1 MATQAARLP
10 VFGPVDIAAF
20 AIDELAD
27 FRLRTGRHAVV
38 LRTVGHRDR
47 GGFFRDPRCCTESF
61 AGACDVHELLS
72 KRGDWSGARSDRGG
86 CRRCACIYR
95 EGGAGAASCV
105 DRGGGLSHCP
115 CRSLRGA
122 VHFPSAQRHH
132 DIRDEVRMSNRAE
145 AFEHWIR
152 TSFVQMNTELENLY
166 FAKADR
172 AQVIGCGDPI
182 KASLRDEG
190 HTHVVALLAEGN
202 TGEGFD
208 SAYGVLGSVGLY
220 LGALRRHELTN
231 PAREERSPFPE
242 ASSLALHVGASLGMA
257 PRFSTGHLAT
267 HNRARAGVRK
277 SFTSLR
283 DEFLFIDEN
292 TRGILSL
299 QRAADALASIVHLG
313 VSSPVADIMFDA
325 AKQALRDV
333 IRFNGRLMNQLG
345 VERVVYS
352 VRPYYKP
359 YRVGR
364 QEYRGAN
371 AGDFSGINE
380 IDLLLGLCRAN
391 DPYYAQLLVD
401 KMLFMIP
408 ADQARLR
415 DCMTRTSL
423 LDELLA
429 LIDTHAQ
436 EEWFQRNAAAYLEVC
451 DLFGQ
456 SAAQHHDDLVKRFI
470 AVPAAALEA
479 RDLEGITASGPPLPV
494 LLRSLEVLRDLRLA
508 ADRTDIASRHADLKR
523 LRAVVAGDRPLAAA

>member
-1 MATQAARLP
+1 
-10 VFGPVDIAAF
+10 
-20 AIDELAD
+20 
-27 FRLRTGRHAVV
+27 
-38 LRTVGHRDR
+38 
-47 GGFFRDPRCCTESF
+47 
-61 AGACDVHELLS
+61 
-72 KRGDWSGARSDRGG
+72 
-86 CRRCACIYR
+86 
-95 EGGAGAASCV
+95 
-105 DRGGGLSHCP
+105 
-115 CRSLRGA
+115 
-122 VHFPSAQRHH
+122 
-132 DIRDEVRMSNRAE
+132 MSNRVE

-166 FAKADR
+166 FAQQDR
-172 AQVIGCGDPI
+172 GQVIGCGDPL

-190 HTHVVALLAEGN
+190 HAHVVALLAEGN

-277 SFTSLR
+277 SFTTLR

-299 QRAADALASIVHLG
+299 QRAADALTSIVHLG
-313 VSSPVADIMFDA
+313 VSSPVADVAFEA

-333 IRFNGRLMNQLG
+333 IRFNDRLMNQLD
-345 VERVVYS
+345 VERFFYS

-401 KMLFMIP
+401 KMLFMLP
-408 ADQARLR
+408 TDQARLR

-423 LDELLA
+423 LDELLS
-429 LIDTHAQ
+429 LVDEHAGT
-436 EEWFQRNAAAYLEVC
+436 EWFQQNARAYLEVC

-456 SAAQHHDDLVKRFI
+456 AAAQHHDGLVRRFI
-470 AVPAAALEA
+470 EAPAAKLEPQA
-479 RDLEGITASGPPLPV
+479 MEGITASGPPLPV

-508 ADRTDIASRHADLKR
+508 ADRGDISARHDDLGK
-523 LRAVVAGDRPLAAA
+523 LRRVVRDYRPFVGGAARGGA

>member
-1 MATQAARLP
+1 M
-10 VFGPVDIAAF
+10 
-20 AIDELAD
+20 ES
-27 FRLRTGRHAVV
+27 
-38 LRTVGHRDR
+38 RD
-47 GGFFRDPRCCTESF
+47 
-61 AGACDVHELLS
+61 
-72 KRGDWSGARSDRGG
+72 
-86 CRRCACIYR
+86 
-95 EGGAGAASCV
+95 GAA
-105 DRGGGLSHCP
+105 
-115 CRSLRGA
+115 
-122 VHFPSAQRHH
+122 AQTGP
-132 DIRDEVRMSNRAE
+132 EMSNRAQ
-145 AFEHWIR
+145 AFEDWIR

-166 FAKADR
+166 FAGPDR
-172 AQVIGCGDPI
+172 AQVIGRGDPI

-190 HTHVVALLAEGN
+190 HAHVVALLAEGN

-277 SFTSLR
+277 SFTTLR

-299 QRAADALASIVHLG
+299 QRAADALTSIVHLG
-313 VSSPVADIMFDA
+313 VSSPVADVMFDA

-333 IRFNGRLMNQLG
+333 IRFNGRLMDQLDG
-345 VERVVYS
+345 ERFFYS

-401 KMLFMIP
+401 KMLFMLP
-408 ADQARLR
+408 SDQARLR
-415 DCMTRTSL
+415 DCMTRVSL
-423 LDELLA
+423 LDELLMHV
-429 LIDTHAQ
+429 DQYSHAD
-436 EEWFQRNAAAYLEVC
+436 WFQRNARAYLEVC

-456 SAAQHHDDLVKRFI
+456 SAAQHHDGLVKRFI
-470 AVPAAALEA
+470 EEPAASLDAQA
-479 RDLEGITASGPPLPV
+479 MEGITASGPPLPV
-494 LLRSLEVLRDLRLA
+494 LLRSLQVLRDLRLA
-508 ADRTDIASRHADLKR
+508 ADRRDITTRHDDLDR
-523 LRAVVAGDRPLAAA
+523 LRSAVAQ